1 MTRAL
6 LHWRPHLLAAALVG
20 GLAFAPA
27 FRATSVL
34 VVALAVA
41 LVSACV
47 FLSESHLRLALLAM
61 ALALVGWWWG
71 SARLDALDRSVLLRD
86 VGAGGDAL
94 VVVTGPAR
102 RTQYEVRVTA
112 RVLRFRGRVVSE
124 AVQLELPPG
133 RAPPQGTELELFGQI
148 AEPERGEDFDERTF
162 LRRRGVHVLL
172 RANEWRVVGARGGVG
187 GLADRLRRALVRG
200 LDGVEGQRRAVLAGV
215 VLGEDEGL
223 SDDVRDAFRAS
234 GLYHLLAV
242 SGQNVALLAAGVAL
256 FAWLLRLSRRAT
268 EVLILVAIGAY
279 VLAVGWQPSVVR
291 AGVAGAL
298 ASVAWLTA
306 RDRDRWWL
314 FLAGAAVLLAWNPY
328 ALLEPGFQLSFVA
341 VAAIF
346 LGVPPL
352 LRVLEGYPV
361 PRALAVVLAVSSA
374 CGLAT
379 APILWLQF
387 EAIPVYSV
395 LANALAAPIVG
406 GLLGLALVA
415 GLLAPVAPSAAYA
428 LAWVDGWLAAYL
440 IACAKAVARL
450 PFAQLS
456 SGRALI
462 VLLAAALS
470 LAVFARL
477 RAPRPLR
484 ALVLLATCSLALVA
498 WVSRAG
504 PNPPPPPTGLR
515 VTFLDVGQGD
525 GCLVEAPGVR
535 LLVDQGPPDARVA
548 DQLRRLGVRRLTA
561 LVLTHPQRDHVGG
574 AADVLRKMRVGFVLD
589 PRLATSGPEQQE
601 AMRELRRR
609 RVRLVAARA
618 GHAFR
623 VGRLR
628 VSVLWPDGPGFPG
641 EDPNLR
647 ATILLVS
654 YGQVD
659 LLLTADAESPVTLPL
674 DPPPVEILK
683 VAHHGSSDQGL
694 PELLE
699 RLRPRV
705 AVISVGL
712 GNDYGHPTPSTL
724 SALEHA
730 PGLRLYRTDLD
741 GRVVAESDG
750 TRLWVRSER

>member
-1 MTRAL
+1 VTHAVL
-6 LHWRPHLLAAALVG
+6 SWRPHLLAGSVVG
-20 GLAFAPA
+20 GLALADA
-27 FRATSVL
+27 VRGSSVL
-34 VVALAVA
+34 VAALAVIGVAAAATVSGSHARLAVLAVA
-41 LVSACV
+41 L
-47 FLSESHLRLALLAM
+47 ALG
-61 ALALVGWWWG
+61 GWWWG
-71 SARLDALDRSVLLRD
+71 SARLDALDRSVLVRE

-94 VVVTGPAR
+94 VVVTGSAR
-102 RTQYEVRVTA
+102 RTEYEVRVAA

-124 AVQLELPPG
+124 TVQLELPPG
-133 RAPPQGTELELFGQI
+133 RAPPQGAELALFGQI
-148 AEPERGEDFDERTF
+148 AEPERGDDFDERTF

-172 RANEWRVVGARGGVG
+172 RGHDWRVVGARSGLG

-200 LDGVEGQRRAVLAGV
+200 LDGIEGERRAVLAGV

-223 SDDVRDAFRAS
+223 TDELREAFRAS

-242 SGQNVALLAAGVAL
+242 SGQNVALLAGGVAL
-256 FAWLLRLSRRAT
+256 LGWLLRLSRRAT
-268 EVLILVAIGAY
+268 EALILLAIGAY

-298 ASVAWLTA
+298 VSVAWLAA

-314 FLAGAAVLLAWNPY
+314 LLVGAAVLLAWNPY
-328 ALLEPGFQLSFVA
+328 TLFEPGFQLSFGA
-341 VAAIF
+341 VGAIF
-346 LGVPPL
+346 LAVPPL

-361 PRALAVVLAVSSA
+361 PRWLAIIVSVSTA

-379 APILWLQF
+379 APILWLHF
-387 EAIPVYSV
+387 DSIPLYSV
-395 LANALAAPIVG
+395 LANALAAPVVG
-406 GLLGLALVA
+406 GLLGLALAA

-428 LAWVDGWLAAYL
+428 LAWIDGWLAAYL

-450 PFAQLS
+450 PFAQPS
-456 SGRALI
+456 ARALLVI
-462 VLLAAALS
+462 VVAALS
-470 LAVFARL
+470 IFVFARL

-498 WVSRAG
+498 WAASTG
-504 PNPPPPPTGLR
+504 PQPRPPPTGLR

-535 LLVDQGPPDARVA
+535 LLVDQGPPDAQVA
-548 DQLRRLGVRRLTA
+548 DQLRRLGVSRLTA

-574 AADVLRKMRVGFVLD
+574 AAEVLRKLRVGFVLD
-589 PRLATSGPEQQE
+589 PRLATTGAEERE
-601 AMRELRRR
+601 AMDEVRRR
-609 RVRLVAARA
+609 GVRVVVARA
-618 GHAFR
+618 GRGFR
-623 VGRLR
+623 IGRLR
-628 VSVLWPDGPGFPG
+628 IAVLWPDGPGVPG

-647 ATILLVS
+647 ATIMLIS
-654 YGQVD
+654 YGEVD

-683 VAHHGSSDQGL
+683 IAHHGSSDSGL

-699 RLRPRV
+699 HLRPRI

-724 SALEHA
+724 SALEQA

-741 GRVVAESDG
+741 GRVVVESDG
-750 TRLWVRSER
+750 ARVWASSER